1 MKKTAAERLTELCGN
16 GYCEYAT
23 REQVAGGEVVQT
35 RGWWWRQTPDG
46 KPRGPSFPPKFIGRD
61 FGEAEEYFLIRR

>member
-23 REQVAGGEVVQT
+23 REQV

-46 KPRGPSFPPKFIGRD
+46 KPRGPSFPPKFIGRNA
-61 FGEAEEYFLIRR
+61 GEAEEYFLIRR